1 MVGAEIS
8 QLIALLAKIPGLG
21 PRSAKRAALHLMKKR
36 DAHLVPLIS
45 AMQEV
50 LDTVEVCPL
59 CGNLDTVSPCAI
71 CSDVKREGNKLCIV
85 ADVADLWALE
95 RAGSFRGKYQVLG
108 GLLSAL
114 DGVSPDDLGVEALL
128 DRVKKDGVT
137 EVILALPVTVEGQT
151 TSHYLADMLADFK
164 DVEVYMLAQ
173 GIPVGGELD
182 YLDDGTIATAFKAK
196 KKL

>member
-1 MVGAEIS
+1 
-8 QLIALLAKIPGLG
+8 
-21 PRSAKRAALHLMKKR
+21 
-36 DAHLVPLIS
+36 
-45 AMQEV
+45 
-50 LDTVEVCPL
+50 
-59 CGNLDTVSPCAI
+59 
-71 CSDVKREGNKLCIV
+71 
-85 ADVADLWALE
+85 
-95 RAGSFRGKYQVLG
+95 
-108 GLLSAL
+108 LSAL

>member
-1 MVGAEIS
+1 VVGAEIS

>member
-1 MVGAEIS
+1 MIGAEIS

-36 DAHLVPLIS
+36 DTHLTPLIK

-71 CSDVKREGNKLCIV
+71 CSDIKRERNNLCIV

-95 RAGSFRGKYQVLG
+95 RAGSFKGKYHVLG

-114 DGVSPDDLGVEALL
+114 DGVSPDDLGVESLL
-128 DRVKKDGVT
+128 DRIKKDEVS

-151 TSHYLADMLADFK
+151 TSHYLADMLANFEN
-164 DVEVYMLAQ
+164 VEVYMLAQ

>member
-21 PRSAKRAALHLMKKR
+21 PRSAKRAALHLMKRR

-50 LDTVEVCPL
+50 LNTVEVCPL

>member
-1 MVGAEIS
+1 
-8 QLIALLAKIPGLG
+8 
-21 PRSAKRAALHLMKKR
+21 MKKR

>member
-36 DAHLVPLIS
+36 DTHLTPLIK

-71 CSDVKREGNKLCIV
+71 CSDIKRERNKLCIV
-85 ADVADLWALE
+85 ADIADLWALE
-95 RAGSFRGKYQVLG
+95 RAGSFKGKYHVLG

-128 DRVKKDGVT
+128 DRIKKDEVS

-151 TSHYLADMLADFK
+151 TSHYLADMLADFEN
-164 DVEVYMLAQ
+164 VEVYMLAQ

>member
-1 MVGAEIS
+1 MIGAEIS

-21 PRSAKRAALHLMKKR
+21 PRSAKRAALHLIKKR
-36 DAHLVPLIS
+36 DTHLTPLIK

-50 LDTVEVCPL
+50 LDMVEVCPL

-71 CSDVKREGNKLCIV
+71 CSDIKRERNKLCIV
-85 ADVADLWALE
+85 ADIADLWALE
-95 RAGSFRGKYQVLG
+95 RAGSFKGKYHVLG

-128 DRVKKDGVT
+128 DRVKKDEVK

>member
-1 MVGAEIS
+1 VVGAEIS

-50 LDTVEVCPL
+50 LNTVEVCPL

>member
-50 LDTVEVCPL
+50 LNTVEVCPL